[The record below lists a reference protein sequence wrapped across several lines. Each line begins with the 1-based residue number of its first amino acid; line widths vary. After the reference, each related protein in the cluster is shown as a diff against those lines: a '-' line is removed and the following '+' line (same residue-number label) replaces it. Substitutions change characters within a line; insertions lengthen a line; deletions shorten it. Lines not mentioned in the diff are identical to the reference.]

1 MFQLYYS
8 KLPADVS
15 SRSVLLMD
23 PMCATGGSVTR
34 AVSVL
39 KSQGVAED
47 NIVFATLMAA
57 PPGIARVFKEFPNI
71 RIVCGS

>member
-1 MFQLYYS
+1 
-8 KLPADVS
+8 
-15 SRSVLLMD
+15 MD

-39 KSQGVAED
+39 KEHGVKEE

-57 PPGIARVFKEFPNI
+57 PPAIERVFKEYPNI
-71 RIVCGS
+71 RVVCGS